1 MKILGTEK
9 LELPESVKPIL
20 SEQPESKWESTE
32 PETRVRQDHE
42 KTLSQVGA

>member
-1 MKILGTEK
+1 MKILGAEK

-42 KTLSQVGA
+42 KTPSQVGA